1 MSQTTDLNKTPL
13 TLGTDE
19 LEALLADTVRGVL
32 RNILDVRAGKLTA
45 DEAAERDDAAVRSI
59 ARILM
64 NEDERFVLTLPVC
77 GPALVDDMR
86 ANIPALFRELPAE
99 AGGNPRAAM
108 VHAAR
113 VFQRE
118 IYTMLRACLSQSEDA
133 EEKKLE
139 ECFEGFCSVW
149 LVRFTGGRL
158 RN

>member
-1 MSQTTDLNKTPL
+1 MTNNTQTTPVS
-13 TLGTDE
+13 LGTDE
-19 LEALLADTVRGVL
+19 LEALLADTVRKVL
-32 RNILDVRAGKLTA
+32 KNLLDVRAGTLTA

-64 NEDERFVLTLPVC
+64 NEDERFAVTLPAC
-77 GPALVDDMR
+77 GPQLVADMR
-86 ANIPALFRELPAE
+86 ENIPALFHDQPAE
-99 AGGNPRAAM
+99 AAENPRAAM

-118 IYTMLRACLSQSEDA
+118 TYTMLRACLSQGECD
-133 EEKKLE
+133 EGDEKLA